1 MPVEFVDLNSRLV
14 AAVNC
19 DNRRAM
25 VKEKWYTTWLE
36 KLKTDHI
43 EFRKKTMTK
52 WKSNLKSIKG
62 LNISSY

>member
-1 MPVEFVDLNSRLV
+1 MPVEFIDLNSRPI

-19 DNRRAM
+19 DDRRVM
-25 VKEKWYTTWLE
+25 VKEKWYTAWLE

-43 EFRKKTMTK
+43 EFRKKTMTI
-52 WKSNLKSIKG
+52 WKSDLKSIKG